1 MSDIIYLTDV
11 ALITCIVDAGRADD
25 ILLAARDIGVR
36 GAIVSHGR
44 GWGARERLGALSVAV
59 ETEKEVVTIL
69 VSSDQQ
75 DVLFDAIYRVG
86 NFDVPGRGLV
96 FVTPLDKAATY
107 VPEAIRD
114 RLELKAAEDTP

>member
-11 ALITCIVDAGRADD
+11 ALITCVVDAGQVDD
-25 ILLAARDIGVR
+25 ILVAIRDVGAR

-44 GWGARERLGALSVAV
+44 GWGTRERLGALGVAV
-59 ETEKEVVTIL
+59 ETEKDIVTIL

-75 DVLFDAIYRVG
+75 DIMFDTVYRAG
-86 NFDVPGRGLV
+86 NLDVPGRGVV

-107 VPEAIRD
+107 VPKAIRD
-114 RLELKAAEDTP
+114 RLELDAGDMV